1 MMNLMTTSPKTRTT
15 NSHLALLLLC
25 LGSAINS
32 AGAGGTSPDADVI
45 GTFSNMRATT
55 EHQYGYQVQ
64 LLRQGNKF
72 FGLFSVA
79 GGLIGDT
86 PYGVIEDLKFDGQ
99 TGKLTFSAKMPWRGD
114 CASESGERFTGCSV
128 ELYQFRGTWRNDKMT
143 GTLQQ
148 SVLRCG
154 RTHNEERIVL
164 SRIKNPVL
172 EISYEE
178 WEEAERKAR
187 RSNSG
192 C

>member
-1 MMNLMTTSPKTRTT
+1 
-15 NSHLALLLLC
+15 
-25 LGSAINS
+25 
-32 AGAGGTSPDADVI
+32 
-45 GTFSNMRATT
+45 
-55 EHQYGYQVQ
+55 
-64 LLRQGNKF
+64 
-72 FGLFSVA
+72 
-79 GGLIGDT
+79 
-86 PYGVIEDLKFDGQ
+86 
-99 TGKLTFSAKMPWRGD
+99 
-114 CASESGERFTGCSV
+114 V